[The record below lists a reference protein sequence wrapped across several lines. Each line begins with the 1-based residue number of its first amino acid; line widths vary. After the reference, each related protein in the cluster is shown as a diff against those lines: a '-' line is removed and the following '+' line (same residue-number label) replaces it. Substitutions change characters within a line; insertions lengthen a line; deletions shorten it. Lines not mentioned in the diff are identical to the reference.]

1 MIKFVEQAFIWET
14 WRITLFLIGI
24 ISSGMLMVFLGGK
37 KKSYLVGFIAM
48 VILFHVMIVVDHGFK
63 LWKWCLVI
71 PTGTL
76 LGGYLLFFFSEVIAN
91 ISPAKP
97 KELIMTGLALLL
109 FLGMATLFLILTLS
123 S

>member
-1 MIKFVEQAFIWET
+1 MIKFVEQAFVWET

-63 LWKWCLVI
+63 SWKWCLAI

-76 LGGYLLFFFSEVIAN
+76 LGGYLLLFFSEVITN
-91 ISPAKP
+91 IYPVKP
-97 KELIMTGLALLL
+97 KELIMSGLALIL
-109 FLGMATLFLILTLS
+109 FLTMSTLFLILTLHS
-123 S
+123 